1 MSLILPALAAGLIGV
16 APQPP
21 LVFPKPAIIRPA
33 PDLGVLPGFPV
44 MRGGVK
50 KEISFVASSTSSQ
63 SSTINIPA
71 GSKAGD
77 LVIFS
82 DYCYEWLDD
91 GPATGFT
98 EIQKLFLATM
108 SRNYCLI
115 VRYRVLTS
123 DSEAGTSVTGQ
134 TANYDTSKM
143 MFTFRKSV
151 GSWGTPASKTSQQ
164 TQGDPSAQTVT
175 GTAVPSIVFAHYAS
189 SNSIDTRT
197 FSPAETASLSLGG
210 QPWHWVHYL
219 IQNAAAANVSV
230 DMGDLG
236 DGNLLLS
243 YRFPLI

>member
-1 MSLILPALAAGLIGV
+1 MSLLIPVLAAGLVGLT
-16 APQPP
+16 PPP
-21 LVFPKPAIIRPA
+21 LVFPKPAIIRA
-33 PDLGVLPGFPV
+33 ASDLGILPGFPA
-44 MRGGVK
+44 MLGTK

-63 SSTINIPA
+63 SSTITIPA

-82 DYCYEWLDD
+82 DFVYEWLAD
-91 GPATGFT
+91 GAATGFT
-98 EIQKLFLATM
+98 QIDRLFLATM

-123 DSEAGTSVTGQ
+123 DSEAGTSITGQ
-134 TANYDTSKM
+134 TPNIDTSKM

-151 GSWGTPASKTSQQ
+151 GSWGVPANKTSQV
-164 TQGDPSAQTVT
+164 TQGNPSAQTVG

-189 SNSIDTRT
+189 SNSIGTRT
-197 FSPAETASLSLGG
+197 FFPAATASLSASGP

-219 IQNAAAANVSV
+219 IQNAAAASVSV
-230 DMGDLG
+230 DMNDEG